1 MKEDKYP
8 LHDHK
13 YISKIASVTSVTSEI
28 PKATNIRITVSVG
41 LMVIKLLNH
50 IGKKINKS

>member
-13 YISKIASVTSVTSEI
+13 YISKIASVTSVTSKI
-28 PKATNIRITVSVG
+28 LKATNIRITVSVG

-50 IGKKINKS
+50 IGKKINES